1 MRFNRSYVAV
11 LISLLTLVFFTGCA
25 GLEFAPKKGVWMYPK
40 ELVQADKAV
49 SSAEKAGKK
58 KECPVEF
65 GEAKAA
71 TDKAYDTYLA
81 CKTKEGIDM
90 AKAAE
95 KKINLLCPKHPKVLA
110 KFTLTINF
118 DFDKSKIRKSD
129 KEQLRKAIEFIKKY
143 PSKKIMLEGH
153 TDSVGSEKYN
163 MKLSL
168 RRADATKNY
177 LAKTGG
183 IDTMKIAVQGL
194 GEERPVASNKT
205 KAGRAQN
212 RRVDILILE

>member
-11 LISLLTLVFFTGCA
+11 LISLLTLVFFAGCA

-49 SSAEKAGKK
+49 SSAEKAGKN
-58 KECPVEF
+58 KECPIEF

-90 AKAAE
+90 AKDAE
-95 KKINLLCPKHPKVLA
+95 KKTNALCPTHPKVLA

-118 DFDKSKIRKSD
+118 DFNKAKIRKAD
-129 KEQLRKAIEFIKKY
+129 MEHLRKAIEFIKKY

-153 TDSVGSEKYN
+153 TDSIGSERYN
-163 MKLSL
+163 LKLSAK
-168 RRADATKNY
+168 RADATKKY
-177 LAKTGG
+177 LVETGG
-183 IDTMKIAVQGL
+183 VDAMSISAKGL
-194 GEERPVASNKT
+194 GKERPVASNKT
-205 KAGRAQN
+205 RAGRAQN